1 MAIPVFTLK
10 GDSKD
15 KINFFNRYNDSHWDW
30 GDKSIVFYN
39 RHNYWCMTSKDFWKV
54 ILCLN
59 SVDTTSVYHY
69 TSRDYCVLWQ
79 VSTYWKHIYL
89 VVLYGPPAAGDN
101 YLQKSWWEGGW
112 DGALSQ
118 SAPLHHRTALM
129 GYDKTLKPVTQ
140 SLVTIP
146 RSSCCNYGLN
156 IQCDHLSQTC
166 YWTNWCVIGLFKSLN
181 IQSWNS

>member
-15 KINFFNRYNDSHWDW
+15 KINFFNRYNDSHWDC

-39 RHNYWCMTSKDFWKV
+39 KNNYWCMTSKDFWKV

-79 VSTYWKHIYL
+79 VSTYRKHIL
-89 VVLYGPPAAGDN
+89 LCFMGH
-101 YLQKSWWEGGW
+101 LQLELSIFR
-112 DGALSQ
+112 GADEEVAEIALCLN
-118 SAPLHHRTALM
+118 LHHCTIELLWWVMTNPSNLLHKVKWQYLAL
-129 GYDKTLKPVTQ
+129 PA
-140 SLVTIP
+140 VTICTQYSMWSS
-146 RSSCCNYGLN
+146 RSNLLLY
-156 IQCDHLSQTC
+156 
-166 YWTNWCVIGLFKSLN
+166 
-181 IQSWNS
+181 